1 MTIRRSKYVNKLRT
15 YGFERITFIRGEEY
29 LLLIK
34 TTEEED
40 AEPDDPQALKFDNGA
55 YATGNAPCEISCC
68 RWAASSRS
76 RPS

>member
-1 MTIRRSKYVNKLRT
+1 MYKYKAPHDYSEEYVNKLRT

-40 AEPDDPQALKFDNGA
+40 AEPDG
-55 YATGNAPCEISCC
+55 
-68 RWAASSRS
+68 
-76 RPS
+76 RPAGTEV